1 MSADESLTAIL
12 QLASPAL
19 PIGAFSYSS
28 GLEMAIELGWV
39 SDAASA
45 QRWIASQLNE
55 TVLRWEIPLW
65 GRLYSAWSAVV
76 PSPQP
81 SPDGRGG
88 NATSFLTIER
98 KSSEEPLSLR
108 ERRVWQTRGE
118 GTTEPPSQT
127 LIPQLNTQAIAA
139 RETAELRSEQT
150 QMGHALRRWCV
161 DVLPEIPAAQ
171 KSILTS
177 LEPLSVLTAHAL
189 AAHTMG
195 ISAHAGATA
204 YAFGF
209 VENQVMA
216 ASKAIPLGQTATQ
229 QSLRAITAQIAPQ
242 VAAAL
247 ALPEAHWSSA
257 APLAAIASMKHE
269 TQYTRLFR
277 S

>member
-1 MSADESLTAIL
+1 MSADESLAAIL

-45 QRWIASQLNE
+45 QKWIAAQLNE

-65 GRLYSAWSAVV
+65 GRLYSAWAGCV
-76 PSPQP
+76 PSP
-81 SPDGRGG
+81 RGC
-88 NATSFLTIER
+88 
-98 KSSEEPLSLR
+98 
-108 ERRVWQTRGE
+108 QTRLSRGERGSSIPPLPLGEGWGE
-118 GTTEPPSQT
+118 GTPVAPHQT
-127 LIPQLNTQAIAA
+127 QISNLNTQAIAA

-161 DVLPEIPAAQ
+161 DVLPEMPAAQ
-171 KSILTS
+171 KSILVS

-229 QSLRAITAQIAPQ
+229 QSLRAITANIAPQ
-242 VAAAL
+242 VVAAL
-247 ALPEAHWSSA
+247 ALPETHWSSA
-257 APLAAIASMKHE
+257 APLAAIASIKHE

>member
-1 MSADESLTAIL
+1 MSADESLAAIL

-39 SDAASA
+39 KDAASA
-45 QRWIASQLNE
+45 QKWIAAQLNE

-65 GRLYSAWSAVV
+65 GRLYSAWAGCA
-76 PSPQP
+76 PSP
-81 SPDGRGG
+81 S
-88 NATSFLTIER
+88 
-98 KSSEEPLSLR
+98 
-108 ERRVWQTRGE
+108 VCQTRLSQGARDSSLLAGSINENEVALPPLPTGE
-118 GTTEPPSQT
+118 GWGEGETPANNQT
-127 LIPQLNTQAIAA
+127 QISNLNTQAIAA

-171 KSILTS
+171 KSILIS

-189 AAHTMG
+189 AAYTMG

-229 QSLRAITAQIAPQ
+229 QSLRAITANIAPQ
-242 VAAAL
+242 VVAAL

>member
-1 MSADESLTAIL
+1 MSADDSLAAIL

-65 GRLYSAWSAVV
+65 GQLFSAW
-76 PSPQP
+76 
-81 SPDGRGG
+81 
-88 NATSFLTIER
+88 
-98 KSSEEPLSLR
+98 
-108 ERRVWQTRGE
+108 GE
-118 GTTEPPSQT
+118 GATPTQSQS
-127 LIPQLNTQAIAA
+127 LHHLNTQAIAA

-161 DVLPEIPAAQ
+161 DVLPEIPEPQ

-189 AAHTMG
+189 AAHTMC
-195 ISAHAGATA
+195 ISAQAGATA

-229 QSLRAITAQIAPQ
+229 QSLRAITAQLGRQ
-242 VAAAL
+242 VSAAL
-247 ALPEAHWSSA
+247 ALAETQWSSV

>member
-1 MSADESLTAIL
+1 MSADESLAAIL

-39 SDAASA
+39 KDAASA

-65 GRLYSAWSAVV
+65 GKLYLAWAGCA

-81 SPDGRGG
+81 SPGGRGG
-88 NATSFLTIER
+88 ID
-98 KSSEEPLSLR
+98 EPLSLR
-108 ERRVWQTRGE
+108 ERGWGE
-118 GTTEPPSQT
+118 GTTVAINQSQ
-127 LIPQLNTQAIAA
+127 IYNLNTQAIAA

-171 KSILTS
+171 KSILVS
-177 LEPLSVLTAHAL
+177 LQPLSVLTAHAL

-229 QSLRAITAQIAPQ
+229 QSLRAITANIAPQ
-242 VAAAL
+242 VVAAL
-247 ALPEAHWSSA
+247 ALPETHWSSA

>member
-1 MSADESLTAIL
+1 MSVDESLAAIL

-45 QRWIASQLNE
+45 QRWIASQLQE
-55 TVLRWEIPLW
+55 TVLRWEVPLW
-65 GRLYSAWSAVV
+65 GAMYSAWAAVV

-81 SPDGRGG
+81 SPGGRGG
-88 NATSFLTIER
+88 NATPL
-98 KSSEEPLSLR
+98 SSVEGASNKEPLSPR
-108 ERRVWQTRGE
+108 ERGWGE
-118 GTTEPPSQT
+118 GATITSDQAS
-127 LIPQLNTQAIAA
+127 IHHLNTQAIAA

-171 KSILTS
+171 KSILIS

-229 QSLRAITAQIAPQ
+229 QSLRAITAQIALQ
-242 VAAAL
+242 VVAAL
-247 ALPEAHWSSA
+247 ALPETHWSSA

>member
-1 MSADESLTAIL
+1 MDESLAAIL

-39 SDAASA
+39 TDAASA

-55 TVLRWEIPLW
+55 TVLRWEVPLW
-65 GRLYSAWSAVV
+65 GRLYSAWAACASL
-76 PSPQP
+76 PQP
-81 SPDGRGG
+81 RSG
-88 NATSFLTIER
+88 TSIPPP
-98 KSSEEPLSLR
+98 PLG
-108 ERRVWQTRGE
+108 EDRGE
-118 GTTEPPSQT
+118 GMTAASSQT
-127 LIPQLNTQAIAA
+127 VIHHLNTQAVAA
-139 RETAELRSEQT
+139 RETAELRSEHT
-150 QMGHALRRWCV
+150 QMGYALRRWCV

-171 KSILTS
+171 KSILLA

-189 AAHTMG
+189 AAHTMR

-229 QSLRAITAQIAPQ
+229 QSLRAITANIAPQ
-242 VAAAL
+242 VVAAL
-247 ALPEAHWSSA
+247 ALPESHWSSA

>member
-1 MSADESLTAIL
+1 MTSVDESLAAIL

-45 QRWIASQLNE
+45 QRWIAAQLQE
-55 TVLRWEIPLW
+55 TVLCWEVPLW
-65 GRLYSAWSAVV
+65 GRLYSAWAARV
-76 PSPQP
+76 PSPQA
-81 SPDGRGG
+81 SPVGG
-88 NATSFLTIER
+88 GG
-98 KSSEEPLSLR
+98 SEEPLSPR
-108 ERRVWQTRGE
+108 KRRVCQTRGE
-118 GTTEPPSQT
+118 GTTVAMSQT
-127 LIPQLNTQAIAA
+127 LIHRLNTQAIAA

-150 QMGHALRRWCV
+150 QMGHALRRWCI

-216 ASKAIPLGQTATQ
+216 ASKAIPLGQTASQ
-229 QSLRAITAQIAPQ
+229 QCLRAITTELAPQ
-242 VAAAL
+242 VSAAL
-247 ALPEAHWSSA
+247 QLPEDEWSSA

>member
-1 MSADESLTAIL
+1 MSADESLAAIL

-39 SDAASA
+39 KDAASA
-45 QRWIASQLNE
+45 QRWIASQLQE
-55 TVLRWEIPLW
+55 TVLRWEVPLW
-65 GRLYSAWSAVV
+65 GKLYLAWAAVA
-76 PSPQP
+76 PSPRVCQKP
-81 SPDGRGG
+81 SPRGRGG
-88 NATSFLTIER
+88 I
-98 KSSEEPLSLR
+98 EEPLSPW
-108 ERRVWQTRGE
+108 ERGWGE
-118 GTTEPPSQT
+118 GATITSGQAS
-127 LIPQLNTQAIAA
+127 IHHLNTQAIAA

-171 KSILTS
+171 KPILAS

-242 VAAAL
+242 LVAAL
-247 ALPEAHWSSA
+247 ALPETHWSSA